1 MWREI
6 LNTYIQQNTQFTT
19 EETCEATIY
28 CQRGMRP
35 EAGKKY
41 QLGDKINRGNVKKI
55 VSLDLQKKKRH
66 SVIRYFEKNHGKSTN
81 LETK

>member
-1 MWREI
+1 
-6 LNTYIQQNTQFTT
+6 
-19 EETCEATIY
+19 
-28 CQRGMRP
+28 MRP